1 MQKLRDWG
9 SVDLVPDAEKYK
21 QNTMRIDYENRLSQ
35 FMTFWKDLFT
45 EEQLCSLQPEQQKL
59 FDDVLIK
66 LFKRFN
72 KAE

>member
-9 SVDLVPDAEKYK
+9 SVILDPDAEEYK
-21 QNTMRIDYENRLSQ
+21 QQKQYYENRLSQ

-45 EEQLCSLQPEQQKL
+45 EEELCSLQPEQQKL
-59 FDDVLIK
+59 FDDVLIE
-66 LFKRFN
+66 LSKRIN